1 MVAVDRLALVER
13 EVAKVIVGKERE
25 VRLLLATLIAG
36 GHALL
41 EGVPGVAKT
50 TLARALASALN
61 VEFRRIQFTPD
72 LLPSDVTGTLVYR
85 DGKFEFVKGPIFAN
99 LVLVDEINR
108 ASPKTQ
114 AALLEAMQERQV
126 TVWGETYR
134 LPEPFMVVATMNPVE
149 LEGVYPLSEAQ
160 VDRFLSRITL
170 GYPSRE
176 EMVEILSRLRTIEE
190 WPVEPV
196 ASARDVLEAQRL
208 IWNIHVEDN
217 IKYYIADIVEET
229 RRHPAVRLGGSP
241 RAAIALMQ
249 LARANALLEGRDY
262 VTPDDVKSVAH
273 AALTHRVILR
283 PEARL
288 EGLTPEGVVDSV
300 LEKVPPP

>member
-1 MVAVDRLALVER
+1 MAVERLALVER

-72 LLPSDVTGTLVYR
+72 LLPSDVIGTLVYR
-85 DGKFEFVKGPIFAN
+85 DGRFEFVRGPIFAN

-134 LPEPFMVVATMNPVE
+134 LPEPFMVIATMNPVE

-170 GYPSRE
+170 GYPSRD

-196 ASARDVLEAQRL
+196 ASASDVLEAQRL
-208 IWNIHVEDN
+208 IWSVHVEEN

-288 EGLTPEGVVDSV
+288 EGLAPEEVADSV

>member
-1 MVAVDRLALVER
+1 MAVERLALVER

-85 DGKFEFVKGPIFAN
+85 DGRFEFVRGPIFAN

-134 LPEPFMVVATMNPVE
+134 LPEPFMVIATMNPVE

-170 GYPSRE
+170 GYPSRD

-196 ASARDVLEAQRL
+196 ASASDVLEAQRL
-208 IWNIHVEDN
+208 IWSVHVEEN

-288 EGLTPEGVVDSV
+288 EGLAPEEVADSV